1 MVYHWKAIDSARL
14 DEIDRLPKIF
24 EKIRSDSPRLCAE
37 GYRRCPLCRIN
48 RITEDFQR
56 CQVRFSRRLSKI
68 TEDSLFAEPGGFP
81 KVRQCSICRISP
93 KIEVVRQRSIY
104 LGGYPRCAK
113 LSESHKS
120 SDEQITNYTV
130 SEFLSQCS
138 VLQCV
143 YAGFEGFKR
152 HHKASIESGITWY
165 KPDQKLEKLS
175 F

>member
-1 MVYHWKAIDSARL
+1 MTPYGIIISHETFEFFRYKHKRQRLVCILRKYKCLVGYSMVYHWKAIDSARL

-48 RITEDFQR
+48 RITEDVQQ
-56 CQVRFSRRLSKI
+56 CHVRFSRRLSKI

-113 LSESHKS
+113 FSESHKRS
-120 SDEQITNYTV
+120 VDE
-130 SEFLSQCS
+130 
-138 VLQCV
+138 
-143 YAGFEGFKR
+143 
-152 HHKASIESGITWY
+152 
-165 KPDQKLEKLS
+165 
-175 F
+175 